1 LFGTASNALS
11 SSWAP
16 PTFPFTGS
24 AIISGSLNVT
34 GSTTVLGSFS
44 ATTKSFL
51 IDHQR
56 LAGKKL
62 VYGVVEAP
70 EHSVLVRGRITQT
83 NKIHLPEEWEWLV
96 DMNTLTVQLTSIG
109 TFQQLYVDSID
120 GLDITVRIAG
130 QWNEDIDCF
139 YLVQATRKDV
149 EPLETVV

>member
-1 LFGTASNALS
+1 MNGGTGGGDS
-11 SSWAP
+11 
-16 PTFPFTGS
+16 FPYTGS

-83 NKIHLPEEWEWLV
+83 NKIHLPEDWEWLV
-96 DMNTLTVQLTSIG
+96 DMNTVTVQLTSIG

-130 QWNEDIDCF
+130 QWNEDIDCY

-149 EPLETVV
+149 PTLDTVI